1 MKNGMVIL
9 ASRSPRRLELLSG
22 IIPRERILVIGSDV
36 DESVHPGE
44 RADAYCRRVAREKAV
59 TVWRERAAARDDIAL
74 VIGADTVVVLGGEI
88 LGQPGDDE
96 QARAMLKKLN
106 GLQHSVMTG
115 VALVHGRSGSI
126 DELFVES
133 KVWMRD
139 NDDRTI
145 EEYVM
150 TGEPMG
156 KAGSYALQGRGGEL
170 IERYEGSRTNI
181 IGLPLDELKDALSR
195 IAS

>member
-1 MKNGMVIL
+1 MKNGTVIL

-44 RADAYCRRVAREKAV
+44 RADVYCRRVAREKAV
-59 TVWRERAAARDDIAL
+59 TVWRERAAARDGIVL
-74 VIGADTVVVLGGEI
+74 VIGADTVVLLGNEI
-88 LGQPGDDE
+88 LGQPRDDE
-96 QARAMLKKLN
+96 QARTMLKKLS
-106 GLQHSVMTG
+106 GKQHSVMTA
-115 VALVHGRSGSI
+115 VALVHGRSGHV
-126 DELFVES
+126 DELLVES
-133 KVWMRD
+133 RVWMKD

-145 EEYVM
+145 EDYVM

-181 IGLPLDELKDALSR
+181 IGLPLDELKDALAR